1 MALPTLS
8 IVETLSK
15 APGTETRACPRCGG
29 IARVYPAPNPLI
41 ALGDILGLERY
52 TCVRCR
58 RTFWRRAAA
67 LPDFARVEPGDSDE
81 PGPEE
86 STTPSES
93 TPPDGTE
100 AAREDTV
107 VPLAALDAEPA
118 PPPPSPGPADLATL
132 DAHLARL
139 RRKRKKR

>member
-1 MALPTLS
+1 
-8 IVETLSK
+8 
-15 APGTETRACPRCGG
+15 
-29 IARVYPAPNPLI
+29 VYPAPNPLI

-58 RTFWRRAAA
+58 RTFWRKAAA
-67 LPDFARVEPGDSDE
+67 LPDVARVEPGDSDE

-86 STTPSES
+86 FTTPAES
-93 TPPDGTE
+93 SPPDGTE

-118 PPPPSPGPADLATL
+118 PPSPGPADLATL
-132 DAHLARL
+132 DADLARL
-139 RRKRKKR
+139 RGKRKKR